1 MLSNKIFAFCKYPV
15 RKIAC
20 APSNELLRTVM
31 FFVRESVIS
40 EPVIF
45 KPSMV
50 MFAAGLNF
58 SAIDAVAPA
67 SGVIVTLPVLIA
79 PAKVP

>member
-1 MLSNKIFAFCKYPV
+1 
-15 RKIAC
+15 
-20 APSNELLRTVM
+20 M

-45 KPSMV
+45 RPSIV
-50 MFAAGLNF
+50 IFAAGLNF

-67 SGVIVTLPVLIA
+67 SGVIVTLPVFIA